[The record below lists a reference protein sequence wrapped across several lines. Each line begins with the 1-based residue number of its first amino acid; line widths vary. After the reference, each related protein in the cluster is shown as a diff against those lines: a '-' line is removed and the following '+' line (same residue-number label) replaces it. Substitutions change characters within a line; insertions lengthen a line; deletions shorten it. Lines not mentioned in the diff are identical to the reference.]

1 MVTPAADVSARV
13 TLIPLSNVIF
23 VQIGKERDRLTFN
36 LEPRSSDSFFFFL
49 PPEDG
54 RKKQLNPLSL
64 DQKNGWLE

>member
-36 LEPRSSDSFFFFL
+36 LEPRSNVLLLFF
-49 PPEDG
+49 PPKDG
-54 RKKQLNPLSL
+54 RKKLLNPLLSL